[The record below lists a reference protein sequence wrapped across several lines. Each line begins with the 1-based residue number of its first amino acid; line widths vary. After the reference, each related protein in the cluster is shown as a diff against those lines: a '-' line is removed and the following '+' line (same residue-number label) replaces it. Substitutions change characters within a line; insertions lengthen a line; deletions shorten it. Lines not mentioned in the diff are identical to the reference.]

1 MFKKSLCIGLTS
13 LFALGLVFGRD
24 AASYVTTGAG
34 YVKDSVRDSV
44 PLEFEIERARKMI
57 VDLKP
62 EIEKNMRTIAREEVE
77 VERLE
82 RQVART
88 ASKLEKGEY
97 DLARMMNDV
106 KSGETR
112 LTYGGRKYTIS
123 QVKLDMTN
131 RLAQASTTKQT
142 LESLDKVLVARKRGL
157 DAARVKLE
165 QILAAKQQLAIEVE
179 NLEARRKLNAVAK
192 AAEMTVFDESK
203 LARLQ
208 ELITDLDTRMNVD
221 ERMMNIDTELEYQI
235 PVDIEDDSEDVVA
248 QVAIFL
254 GMGEPDAVTVADAE

>member
-13 LFALGLVFGRD
+13 LFAMGLVFGRD
-24 AASYVTTGAG
+24 AASYVKTGAG
-34 YVKDSVRDSV
+34 YVKNSVKDSV

-62 EIEKNMRTIAREEVE
+62 EIERNMRTIAREEVE

-82 RQVART
+82 RQVTRT
-88 ASKLEKGEY
+88 ASKLQKGQA
-97 DLARMMNDV
+97 DLAKMMVDV
-106 KSGETR
+106 KTGDTR
-112 LTYGGRKYTIS
+112 FTYGSRTYS
-123 QVKLDMTN
+123 VDHVKLDMSN
-131 RLAQASTTKQT
+131 RLAQAKTTKET
-142 LESLDKVLVARKRGL
+142 LNSLDKVLVARRRGL

-165 QILAAKQQLAIEVE
+165 QMLAAKQQLAIEVE

-221 ERMMNIDTELEYQI
+221 ERLMNIDNEFEYQI
-235 PVDIEDDSEDVVA
+235 PVDVEADENVVA
-248 QVAIFL
+248 QVANFL
-254 GMGEPDAVTVADAE
+254 GVAEPDAATVADAE